1 MWHTYTMGYY
11 SAVQKNEI
19 AKFIGKLMELEIIIP
34 RVVNR
39 KTNIVCSLSYVAAT
53 CESLDRCV

>member
-1 MWHTYTMGYY
+1 MGYY